1 MVEGLLVL
9 DLECLWLVWRIVS
22 VDAPPSS
29 LQQLAAAI
37 SVVVVAVQESGL
49 ADSEVVLEVVTEVV
63 MAAAARYVSRHGSQE
78 IGSCLMRWSKWICSS
93 MKFGTPA
100 LCKRVA
106 A

>member
-9 DLECLWLVWRIVS
+9 GLECLWLVWRTAS

-29 LQQLAAAI
+29 LRRLAAAI
-37 SVVVVAVQESGL
+37 SAVVVAAQESGL
-49 ADSEVVLEVVTEVV
+49 ADSEVVSEVVTEVV
-63 MAAAARYVSRHGSQE
+63 MAAAARYVSRHSSQE
-78 IGSCLMRWSKWICSS
+78 IGSCLMRWSERIRSS

>member
-1 MVEGLLVL
+1 M
-9 DLECLWLVWRIVS
+9 
-22 VDAPPSS
+22 DAPPSS
-29 LQQLAAAI
+29 LRRLAAAI
-37 SVVVVAVQESGL
+37 SAVVVAAQESGL
-49 ADSEVVLEVVTEVV
+49 ADSEVVSEVV

-78 IGSCLMRWSKWICSS
+78 IGSCLMRWSERICSS